1 MFNNINN
8 MNNMNS
14 MNNNLKYNIST
25 QRPLIPNSNN
35 YYLEN
40 KYVSIH
46 SGDRDVLKYPDSSQ
60 FEIELPQDYLN
71 VQSVRLY
78 SWSFPSNYNVFSV
91 FRENV
96 FIKFKL
102 DLIYN
107 PAEHGIL
114 DPLNAAI
121 YFALHYNIKNDY
133 VVVIETGFY
142 NPDQMAT
149 ELTNK
154 FNEAVTIYLHNFFN
168 NPNFPE
174 YHYAASLFKEYSRFV
189 IVYNSVQQNL
199 WFGNRADNF
208 TITNQSNIIINSIFD
223 SSCFRKQQLPDFNT
237 WGLPGYLGFTR
248 CNAGAIKGSYD
259 NKDAT
264 EQKLDSNNPRFYYG
278 DVLTQGDNGYWLLP
292 DPSLPGSDIYFLQ
305 APLKINFMGEAYI
318 YMDVAGLNCIDETVP
333 YNVSKFTLETNKTN
347 GIVNSAFAKIA
358 VVSTP
363 ISQWF
368 DTDSTPYKYFYPP
381 AERLRKLNIRFRYH
395 NGLNVNFGNF
405 EYSFMLEINLL
416 RPQQE
421 RVYNGI
427 RYAFDLS
434 EA

>member
-1 MFNNINN
+1 
-8 MNNMNS
+8 MNNMLN
-14 MNNNLKYNIST
+14 YNISSN
-25 QRPLIPNSNN
+25 RPLIPNSNQ

-78 SWSFPSNYNVFSV
+78 SWSFPSNYNVFSI
-91 FRENV
+91 FRENI

-114 DPLNAAI
+114 DPLNEAI
-121 YFALHYNIKNDY
+121 YAALNYNIKNDY
-133 VVVIETGFY
+133 VVAIETGFY

-154 FNEAVTIYLHNFFN
+154 FNEAITIYLRNFFAD
-168 NPNFPE
+168 PNFPE
-174 YHYAASLFKEYSRFV
+174 YHYAADLFKEYKRFI
-189 IVYNSVQQNL
+189 IVYNSVQQKL
-199 WFGNRADNF
+199 WFGNTSDKF
-208 TITNQSNIIINSIFD
+208 TITNESNILINSIF
-223 SSCFRKQQLPDFNT
+223 SASCFRKQELPDFNT

-248 CNAGAIKGSYD
+248 CNAGSIKGNYD
-259 NKDAT
+259 DSAS
-264 EQKLDSNNPRFYYG
+264 EIQLDNNNPRFYYG
-278 DVLTQGDNGYWLLP
+278 DVLTPGDNGFWLLP
-292 DPSLPGSDIYFLQ
+292 DPALPGSNIYFLQ
-305 APLKINFMGEAYI
+305 APLKINFMGESYI

-333 YNVSKFTLETNKTN
+333 YNVSKFTTETNKTN
-347 GIVNSAFAKIA
+347 GIVNSSFAKIG

-368 DTDSTPYKYFYPP
+368 DSDSTPYKYFYPP

-416 RPQQE
+416 RPQQD
-421 RVYNGI
+421 RVYNI
-427 RYAFDLS
+427 KSAFDLS
-434 EA
+434 